1 MCLFQIFL
9 PVCAFLLVLLSSWVL
24 QVRNQGK
31 AELEWLSLVHR
42 FSTSAWKMQN
52 ADGWL
57 QFWEAESASPLVGQ
71 APGLATWRAGL
82 SCDCHSAYLQGT
94 FWCVFGS
101 SEHISLWQSDF
112 CMMADSLESKCSNR
126 QGEWPS
132 PWSQMVTMITFHYT
146 LVVQSAMPHLYIR
159 EGIESLYL
167 YGTSKEIAATF

>member
-31 AELEWLSLVHR
+31 AELNGFLW
-42 FSTSAWKMQN
+42 STGLAPQLERCKTLMW
-52 ADGWL
+52 WL
-57 QFWEAESASPLVGQ
+57 QFWEAESASPLVGRHLGWL
-71 APGLATWRAGL
+71 PGGL
-82 SCDCHSAYLQGT
+82 GSAVTVTSIPSGT

-112 CMMADSLESKCSNR
+112 CMMAESLESKCSNR

-146 LVVQSAMPHLYIR
+146 
-159 EGIESLYL
+159 
-167 YGTSKEIAATF
+167 